1 MTELRD
7 PVPSASQPPRGC
19 PAVDDS
25 QFLVC
30 TGQRCVQAPVPSNV
44 PWEIRWLNNYD
55 SVVFETSGVRR
66 LEDSKDEVV
75 LLHHMAFRCV
85 APAAPK
91 ERQEMAA
98 SQYRTRLWVIMCSV
112 LIVATAILVIAV

>member
-1 MTELRD
+1 VTELRD

-44 PWEIRWLNNYD
+44 PWEIRWLDKVADPNEWQFW
-55 SVVFETSGVRR
+55 VVPTALLDARHPTQKTAGERTLDR
-66 LEDSKDEVV
+66 LVDPIGWHGLK
-75 LLHHMAFRCV
+75 V
-85 APAAPK
+85 AVDAC
-91 ERQEMAA
+91 RQ
-98 SQYRTRLWVIMCSV
+98 
-112 LIVATAILVIAV
+112 